1 MKTER
6 KGFTLIE
13 LLVVIA
19 IIGILAAILL
29 PALARARE
37 AARRSSCANN
47 LKQWGLVMKMFADE
61 NKGDFPESQTILP
74 GFRHELLGPNMR
86 QLYPEYL
93 TDARITLCPSDS
105 GGDNSTWGRN
115 VLTLESGMEQISKLA
130 ATGQATPN
138 CMLAHL
144 SYPRSYAYM
153 GWMFDHGSSA
163 RIAWKCLE
171 YGIKGVR
178 VGYGAYG
185 EAGDIEAL
193 KMDLGAGCPYTAGQP
208 NEGFYDDGVD
218 AWHGFYEVPATMQY
232 RYGAGNIYGKGSVY
246 SGKDAVTTWEK
257 NARRAVSETGTI
269 GPNTLYRLRDGAE
282 RFMITDINN
291 PAGAAKAQS
300 SVAIMLDA
308 WGPTRKTGNGASA
321 ENIDSGSE
329 GALVMNHVPGGCQ
342 VLYMDGHV
350 EFLKYSATGG
360 QFPVTGYGAPYD
372 AKIQEW
378 AANLADGIMGN

>member
-37 AARRSSCANN
+37 AARRASCANN
-47 LKQWGLVMKMFADE
+47 LKQWGLLMKMFSGE
-61 NKGDFPESQTILP
+61 NKSDFPESQTILP

-86 QLYPEYL
+86 QIYPEYL
-93 TDARITLCPSDS
+93 NDARIIQCPSDS

-115 VLTLESGMEQISKLA
+115 VLPLEDGMAQISSLI
-130 ATGQATPN
+130 ATGQAVPD

-144 SYPRSYAYM
+144 SHPRSYAYM
-153 GWMFDHGSSA
+153 GWMLDHGSSA

-178 VGYGAYG
+178 FGYGAYG
-185 EAGDIEAL
+185 ETGDIESL
-193 KMDLGAGCPYTAGQP
+193 KMNLGAGCPYTEGQAH
-208 NEGFYDDGVD
+208 EGFYDDGTT

-232 RYGAGNIYGKGSVY
+232 HYGAGNIYGKGSVF

-257 NARRAVSETGTI
+257 NSRRAVTTTGTV
-269 GPNTLYRLRDGAE
+269 GPDTLYRLREGAE
-282 RFMITDINN
+282 RFLITDINN
-291 PAGAAKAQS
+291 PAAAATAQS
-300 SVAIMLDA
+300 SVPIMLDA
-308 WGPTRKTGNGASA
+308 WGPTRKTGNDASGG
-321 ENIDSGSE
+321 NVDSGAE

-350 EFLKYSATGG
+350 EFVKYVPIGG
-360 QFPVTGYGAPYD
+360 KFPVTGYGAPYD
-372 AKIQEW
+372 SKIREW
-378 AANLADGIMGN
+378 AANLADGIMG